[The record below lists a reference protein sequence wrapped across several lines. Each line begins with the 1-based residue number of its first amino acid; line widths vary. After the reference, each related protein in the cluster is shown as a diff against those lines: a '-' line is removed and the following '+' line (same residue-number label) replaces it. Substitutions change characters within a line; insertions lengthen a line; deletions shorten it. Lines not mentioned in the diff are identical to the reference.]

1 MHSVPPL
8 RAVPQHRFAIVL
20 GSGGVRSIAA
30 LGMVEVLLREGLRPD
45 LVVGCSAGALFGALI
60 AAGHGADEAVRIA
73 TMLWSADVT
82 RQRRWRAI
90 PQMLWPRLGGFDA
103 DFALRDDRLVMQR
116 LEQAFGGLQ
125 IEGLSVALRVST
137 TDAATGERVVL
148 RSGSL
153 VQALRA
159 SIALP
164 FMFCPVHIG
173 GRRLIDGFVADPL
186 PVSAAADAH
195 AVLALGFQAPMP
207 ARVDRPSRLLAQV
220 TAVLTNNLMQARLA
234 EAEARNGVGRARLL
248 CLMPTLERRVGL
260 FDTAA
265 MPALVEAGRRAAQSA
280 LPAIRDLLSDL
291 RSSSDSAAVG
301 AQAVDVPAR
310 PASLTGALSCA
321 PPAHRPNAPPPCAAA
336 PAHAHAPAPATAKCD
351 EPHRLIAR
359 PRLPRG

>member
-8 RAVPQHRFAIVL
+8 RSVPQHRFAIVL

-30 LGMVEVLLREGLRPD
+30 LGLMEVLARENLRPD

-60 AAGHGADEAVRIA
+60 AAGHDADAAVRIA
-73 TMLWSADVT
+73 TTLWSAEVT
-82 RQRRWRAI
+82 QPRRWRAI
-90 PQMLWPRLGGFDA
+90 PQMLWPRLTRFDA

-116 LEQAFGGLQ
+116 LQQAFGDATMQSLP
-125 IEGLSVALRVST
+125 LALRVST

-164 FMFCPVHIG
+164 FMFRPVHIG

-195 AVLALGFQAPMP
+195 AVLALGFEAPMP
-207 ARVDRPSRLLAQV
+207 RRVDGPSRLLAQV
-220 TAVLTNNLMQARLA
+220 TSALTNNLMQARLA
-234 EAEARNGVGRARLL
+234 EAAAGTGRAGLL
-248 CLMPTLERRVGL
+248 CLVPRLERRIGL

-265 MPALVEAGRRAAQSA
+265 MPYLVETGRRAAEAA
-280 LPAIRDLLSDL
+280 LPAIRELLACRGGPAALAPAGRGPGHWRSD
-291 RSSSDSAAVG
+291 G
-301 AQAVDVPAR
+301 
-310 PASLTGALSCA
+310 GALSCA
-321 PPAHRPNAPPPCAAA
+321 PPVHPASIPPALVHDHAAMPRPC
-336 PAHAHAPAPATAKCD
+336 
-351 EPHRLIAR
+351 R
-359 PRLPRG
+359 